1 MVETKK
7 RLLQFIDY
15 KGLSKRRFCEK
26 NSLSHTIFNNNSAM
40 GSDKLELIYNNY
52 PEINMDWVITGRGK
66 MLYDDSLFGLK
77 TVILAPDA
85 DLATWEQYLKES
97 ENKIREIVREE
108 LHEEL
113 DVKNKRKKKAP
124 SRRKA
129 DVSNLSLEDYG
140 DANL

>member
-77 TVILAPDA
+77 N
-85 DLATWEQYLKES
+85 ATLSSEEQTKWEQYLKEI

-108 LHEEL
+108 VNENN
-113 DVKNKRKKKAP
+113 KPKRKVPIKIKAAFSDL
-124 SRRKA
+124 SREEFGEP
-129 DVSNLSLEDYG
+129 NL
-140 DANL
+140 